1 MSLDKNVPKAQRA
14 LVLQGGGA
22 LGGYE
27 AGVLKMLTR
36 NLRKE
41 DKENGEKNRL
51 LFDVIAGTSVG
62 AMNGAILVS
71 QYLETKSWDKASEEL
86 ERFWTD
92 QLSLKSLDIDELK
105 RPWYD
110 EWVKRNPTAASK
122 EAARRYYSVKKLL
135 LNQVQ
140 NNMYYFLEYIKDELI
155 KDIIIFVTFGME
167 VYLAVL
173 H

>member
-1 MSLDKNVPKAQRA
+1 
-14 LVLQGGGA
+14 
-22 LGGYE
+22 
-27 AGVLKMLTR
+27 
-36 NLRKE
+36 
-41 DKENGEKNRL
+41 L
-51 LFDVIAGTSVG
+51 LFDVIAGTSIG

-105 RPWYD
+105 KPWYD

-135 LNQVQ
+135 LNQAQ
-140 NNMYYFLEYIKDELI
+140 IICITFQSMLEMTGSLI
-155 KDIIIFVTFGME
+155 QYGFILKIHPLALTMTGFCIVTSHYE
-167 VYLAVL
+167 KV
-173 H
+173 